1 MFNRFKSLFTPKVK
15 PEIAP
20 KQWKAGMWVVYQ
32 TKVFILHKIDLLC
45 EIHSV
50 DNVTGETTGI
60 LGVPLE
66 SLRQATYDEIP
77 VVRRGITREQ
87 AKELG
92 YGS

>member
-1 MFNRFKSLFTPKVK
+1 MFNTFKSLFVSKVK

-20 KQWKAGMWVVYQ
+20 KQWKAGMWVIYQ
-32 TKVFILHKIDLLC
+32 TKPHILHRLGNPC

-50 DNVTGETTGI
+50 NEQTGETTGI
-60 LGVPLE
+60 FQVDIDT
-66 SLRQATYDEIP
+66 LRQSTYDEIP
-77 VVRRGITREQ
+77 ASRRGISREQ